1 MPTSNLKNRKFSRKI
16 GLDFNY
22 RIVRETI
29 YHCKEIEVKQIFVS
43 ARSS

>member
-16 GLDFNY
+16 GFDFNY
-22 RIVRETI
+22 RIVRQTNC
-29 YHCKEIEVKQIFVS
+29 HWKEIEVKQIFVC

>member
-16 GLDFNY
+16 GFDFNY
-22 RIVRETI
+22 RIVRQTNC
-29 YHCKEIEVKQIFVS
+29 HSKEIEVKQIFIC